1 MRLSDK
7 DDPSDFILFAIDEL
21 VDQGAWWQFTIIF
34 ESQGGNALTNGE
46 DIIASFV
53 TTGDKGDPG
62 AQGSTGAQ
70 GITGSTGPQGTTGA
84 TGPTGPNRSSRN
96 NWNTRYNWSTGSK
109 QEHKVQLVQQVLL
122 DQQDHRELQ
131 VHKV

>member
-7 DDPSDFILFAIDEL
+7 DDPNDFILFALDEL

-53 TTGDKGDPG
+53 TTGDRGDDCCR
-62 AQGSTGAQ
+62 
-70 GITGSTGPQGTTGA
+70 IDDDDDD
-84 TGPTGPNRSSRN
+84 
-96 NWNTRYNWSTGSK
+96 Y
-109 QEHKVQLVQQVLL
+109 LI
-122 DQQDHRELQ
+122 ELN
-131 VHKV
+131 VCKWAFRHNCMAI